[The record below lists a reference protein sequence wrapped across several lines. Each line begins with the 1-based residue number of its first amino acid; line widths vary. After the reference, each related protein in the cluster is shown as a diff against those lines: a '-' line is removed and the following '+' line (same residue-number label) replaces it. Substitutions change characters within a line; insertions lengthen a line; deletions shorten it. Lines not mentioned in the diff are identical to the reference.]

1 MRPVAPSV
9 AQFGT
14 TKHPGSFDRVGKWR
28 RSRPRSGVYEDPVQ
42 DAYSAVSA
50 DTNVTR
56 WPIVSRNSSA
66 FHAMRALQCTHC
78 MYGMRDQNTSQR
90 VRHMQ

>member
-1 MRPVAPSV
+1 M
-9 AQFGT
+9 
-14 TKHPGSFDRVGKWR
+14 
-28 RSRPRSGVYEDPVQ
+28 Q